1 VENLSGSLISRS
13 PSRKRGNSRRIR
25 ARSPYVVCKASAGG
39 SPPDLASLADRLEQS
54 QQQLLAEV
62 VFAKE
67 ARPVSIE
74 EINTYILVL
83 ERKRLERQRLSL
95 QRKIQEAQK
104 SQDSQL
110 AVQLLRAQSEL
121 DKQLRNLL

>member
-1 VENLSGSLISRS
+1 MI
-13 PSRKRGNSRRIR
+13 
-25 ARSPYVVCKASAGG
+25 AGG
-39 SPPDLASLADRLEQS
+39 SAPDLASLADRLEQS

-62 VFAKE
+62 IFAKE

>member
-1 VENLSGSLISRS
+1 MLQDALNDLRS
-13 PSRKRGNSRRIR
+13 ERK
-25 ARSPYVVCKASAGG
+25 
-39 SPPDLASLADRLEQS
+39 SLADRLEQS

-62 VFAKE
+62 IFAKE